1 MGDEFGSNARREI
14 VSLARRYT
22 VEYRDV
28 DFRDRNQDTIIMSGH
43 QPTLYHPGVWYKN
56 FALSQLGQRL
66 NCLAINLVV
75 DNDICGVASI
85 RVPQFDGDHVVYK
98 MLAVDAPGDNI
109 PFEER
114 GIADRSVFDSFGRRA
129 AEAIR
134 PIVDRPIANQLWPK
148 TVPFADGSSL
158 GTAISKGRHQL
169 EAACGLTTLEVPI
182 SQVATTSAFAKFAH
196 AIVTDIELFSAV
208 YNESLIE
215 YRSLHKIRSN
225 SHPVPALER
234 VDDWHETPFWIWEKS
249 NPVRRSLFVKQR
261 GQAIVVSDKRKLRHE
276 LPANSFE
283 SAFIELSNFGIAIR
297 PKALMTTMFTRLALC
312 DLFIHGIGGSE
323 YDQLTDQIIR
333 EFFGIE
339 PPEYMTLTATMKL
352 DPRLAEINRQQILE
366 AEKMLRELEFHPE
379 VYLNPSRE
387 PARSVVNKKFGWIA
401 KELPRGKRLERHLA
415 ITKCNSLLQ
424 PFVES
429 KKTEIQRELKRLKIG
444 FRSSQVL
451 ISREYSFCLHDE
463 RLIEQLQ
470 QMAK

>member
-1 MGDEFGSNARREI
+1 MGDELGNDARHEI

-22 VEYRDV
+22 SEYRDV

-43 QPTLYHPGVWYKN
+43 QPTLYHAGVWYKN
-56 FALSQLGQRL
+56 FALSHLGQRL

-85 RVPQFDGDHVVYK
+85 RVPQFDGDHAVYK
-98 MLAVDAPGDNI
+98 MLAVDAPGDNL

-114 GIADRSVFDSFGRRA
+114 RIADRSVFDSFGRRA
-129 AEAIR
+129 AEAIK
-134 PIVDRPIANQLWPK
+134 PIVDRPIVNQLWPK

-169 EAACGLTTLEVPI
+169 EAACGLTTLEVPL

-196 AIVTDIELFSAV
+196 AILTDIELFSAV
-208 YNESLIE
+208 YNQSLVE
-215 YRSLHKIRSN
+215 YRLLHKIRSN

-234 VDDWHETPFWIWEKS
+234 IDDWHETPFWIWEKS
-249 NPVRRSLFVKQR
+249 NPVRRSLFVKR
-261 GQAIVVSDKRKLRHE
+261 TGQTIFASDKRKLRHE
-276 LPANSFE
+276 LPENSFE
-283 SAFIELSNFGIAIR
+283 SAFVGLSNLGIAVR
-297 PKALMTTMFTRLALC
+297 PKALMTTMFTRLTLC
-312 DLFIHGIGGSE
+312 DLFIHGIGGSK

-333 EFFGIE
+333 KFFGIE

-352 DPRLAEINRQQILE
+352 HPRVAEINRQQIVE
-366 AEKMLRELEFHPE
+366 AEKMLRELGFHPE
-379 VYLNPSRE
+379 DYLNPSRE
-387 PARSVVNKKFGWIA
+387 PARTIVNEKLDWIA
-401 KELPRGKRLERHLA
+401 KALPKGKGLERHLA

-429 KKTEIQRELKRLKIG
+429 TKTQIQRELKRLRVG

-451 ISREYSFCLHDE
+451 HSREYSFCLHDE
-463 RLIEQLQ
+463 RLIEQLH